1 MYAQMSHSHYGG
13 VPSSP
18 YHYDRSLSVSSHE
31 YPNTTSSP
39 INAPHP
45 TSHPNDP
52 YGWYSEPAGI
62 SVPSHKTM
70 SHHYPLLFSPVPN
83 NNTRPVIPSKRAAQN
98 RAAQRAFRLRKE
110 RYVKDLEQKAKL
122 MEDMQTELD
131 QLRKENQM
139 LKNNTLQLE
148 EHIKGIKQE
157 DAPLP
162 PQLNQQQQQ
171 NKKNRKTHNVS
182 PIQVHF
188 QPVSLR
194 APDQTVGFGSPTTSC
209 SSNSSNDNWNQVP
222 DFEPYE
228 CVSHCDQRSE
238 MSPFVMVPPYPIMH
252 NNNNMLMSRNY

>member
-1 MYAQMSHSHYGG
+1 MIPMAGI
-13 VPSSP
+13 
-18 YHYDRSLSVSSHE
+18 LVSF
-31 YPNTTSSP
+31 YLMRKKKKKKRATGFN
-39 INAPHP
+39 IFLLI
-45 TSHPNDP
+45 
-52 YGWYSEPAGI
+52 SEPAGI
-62 SVPSHKTM
+62 SVPSHKAM

-122 MEDMQTELD
+122 MEDMQAELE

-157 DAPLP
+157 DAPP
-162 PQLNQQQQQ
+162 PSLSQGQQQ
-171 NKKNRKTHNVS
+171 KKKKKAHNVS

-194 APDQTVGFGSPTTSC
+194 APDQTAGFGSPTTSC

-228 CVSHCDQRSE
+228 CMPHCDQRTDVSH
-238 MSPFVMVPPYPIMH
+238 FTMVPPYPVMH
-252 NNNNMLMSRNY
+252 NNNMLMSRNY